1 MALASTRL
9 LGFAF
14 ATADL
19 LMEIAPTGTIV
30 FAMGAGEALSG
41 SAETELVGRP
51 WRDFVDVADHPM
63 VEALFDGL
71 ESGLRGGPVVI
82 RLASR
87 GDGVERAASLS
98 VFRLPENGGALSCAL
113 SLAAAANAPKAGQL
127 HDRRTF
133 EELTTALLQT
143 AEATGTDL
151 ELALIEMAGLAAARE
166 GATPEQRVALE
177 SRLSGVLRAQAHG
190 GAATEL
196 GAERFALVRA
206 RGEATESLVR
216 RVAKLMDLGLGQPIT
231 PSAGVIPL
239 EADSSRQAIRALR
252 YSLDSFLREGL
263 SGPAPANLSEALSR
277 SMQRTLE
284 EVGALGTAI
293 REKRFRLVY
302 QPVIQLS
309 DGALHHYETLVRF
322 GDQESP
328 FPLIR
333 MAEEMD
339 LIEPLDLAILQR
351 AIEVIAGDPGLTLAV
366 NVSGRTIASPEFV
379 EHACR
384 MIAKH
389 PKARGRLL
397 FELTESAALE
407 DLQLADRHLRALR
420 DQGCLICLDDF
431 GAGAASLAYLQQL
444 SLDIL
449 KIDGRYIRDLQRG
462 AREAA
467 FVKHLVRL
475 CGELGIRT
483 LAEMVETAE
492 IEATVKDAGV
502 DMGQGWYYGAP
513 ADKPS
518 WTLESAQNP
527 AGAKSTVAKS
537 SVRESDLTQAAI
549 RPSMRR

>member
-1 MALASTRL
+1 LALGSARL

-19 LMEIAPTGTIV
+19 LMEIAPSGEIA

-51 WRDFVDVADHPM
+51 WRNFVDPGDHPM
-63 VEALFDGL
+63 LEALFDGL
-71 ESGLRGGPVVI
+71 ENGLRGGPVVI

-87 GDGVERAASLS
+87 GDGVDRAASLS
-98 VFRLPENGGALSCAL
+98 VFQLPENHGALSCAM
-113 SLAAAANAPKAGQL
+113 SLAASDQAPKAGKL
-127 HDRRTF
+127 HDRRSF

-143 AEATGTDL
+143 AQATGTDL

-166 GATPEQRVALE
+166 GATPSEREALE
-177 SRLSGVLRAQAHG
+177 TRLAGVLRAQAHG
-190 GAATEL
+190 GSAATEL
-196 GAERFALVRA
+196 GDERFALVRA
-206 RGEATESLVR
+206 RGEATETLVR
-216 RVAKLMDLGLGQPIT
+216 RVAKLMDLGLGQQIT

-239 EADSSRQAIRALR
+239 EADNSRQAIRALR
-252 YSLDSFLREGL
+252 YSLDNFLKEGL
-263 SGPAPANLSEALSR
+263 TGPAPANLSDALSR
-277 SMQRTLE
+277 AMQKTLE
-284 EVGALGTAI
+284 EVGALGAAI

-309 DGALHHYETLVRF
+309 DGGLHHYETLVRF

-339 LIEPLDLAILQR
+339 LIEPLDLAILQK
-351 AIEVIAGDPGLTLAV
+351 AIEMIAKEPGLRLAV
-366 NVSGRTIASPEFV
+366 NVSGRTIASSEFV
-379 EHACR
+379 DHACR

-389 PKARGRLL
+389 PKVRGRLL

-420 DQGCLICLDDF
+420 DQGCEICLDDF

-462 AREAA
+462 AREAT
-467 FVKHLVRL
+467 FVKHLVGL

-483 LAEMVETAE
+483 LAEMVETAACE
-492 IEATVKDAGV
+492 DAVKEAGV

-513 ADKPS
+513 ADKPQWPVAEAS
-518 WTLESAQNP
+518 KSALT
-527 AGAKSTVAKS
+527 KST
-537 SVRESDLTQAAI
+537 VRESDLQASAL
-549 RPSMRR
+549 RPSIRR

>member
-1 MALASTRL
+1 LALVSTRL

-19 LMEIAPTGTIV
+19 LMEIAPTGEIA
-30 FAMGAGEALSG
+30 FAMGAGAALSG
-41 SAETELVGRP
+41 SAETALVGRP
-51 WRDFVDVADHPM
+51 WRDFVDAGEHAM

-71 ESGLRGGPVVI
+71 ECGLRGGPVVI
-82 RLASR
+82 RLAAG
-87 GDGVERAASLS
+87 GDHIERAASLS

-113 SLAAAANAPKAGQL
+113 SVASSGQLPKPGTL
-127 HDRRTF
+127 HDRRSF

-143 AEATGTDL
+143 AQATGTDL
-151 ELALIEMAGLAAARE
+151 ELALVEMGGLAAARE
-166 GATPEQRVALE
+166 GSTAEQRVALE
-177 SRLSGVLRAQAHG
+177 TRLAGVLRAQAHG
-190 GAATEL
+190 GAAATEL
-196 GAERFALVRA
+196 GPERFALVRA
-206 RGEATESLVR
+206 RGEATETLVR
-216 RVAKLMDLGLGQPIT
+216 RVTKLMDLGLGQQIT

-263 SGPAPANLSEALSR
+263 TGPAPANLSDALSR
-277 SMQRTLE
+277 SMQRTLD

-302 QPVIQLS
+302 QPVVLLS
-309 DGALHHYETLVRF
+309 DGSLHHYETLVRF

-351 AIEVIAGDPGLTLAV
+351 AIEAIAGDPELKLAV
-366 NVSGRTIASPEFV
+366 NVSGRTIMSSEFV
-379 EHACR
+379 DHACR
-384 MIAKH
+384 MISKH
-389 PKARGRLL
+389 PRVRGRLL

-420 DQGCLICLDDF
+420 DQGCEICLDDF

-444 SLDIL
+444 SLDVL

-462 AREAA
+462 AREAT

-475 CGELGIRT
+475 CADLNIRT
-483 LAEMVETAE
+483 LAEMVENAE
-492 IEATVKDAGV
+492 AEAAVKEAGV

-513 ADKPS
+513 ADKPC
-518 WTLESAQNP
+518 WPP
-527 AGAKSTVAKS
+527 AVEPKP
-537 SVRESDLTQAAI
+537 AAV
-549 RPSMRR
+549 RPSIRR